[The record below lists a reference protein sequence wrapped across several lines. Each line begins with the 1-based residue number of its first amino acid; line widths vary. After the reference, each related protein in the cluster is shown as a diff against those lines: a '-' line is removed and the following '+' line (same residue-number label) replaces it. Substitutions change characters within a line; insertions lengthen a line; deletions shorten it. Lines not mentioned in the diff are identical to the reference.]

1 MRILYTIEEILEM
14 KYPYELFTGDK
25 EIAKK
30 EHIDL
35 LKIFHPDL
43 HRDSE
48 KYKEVTSKINE
59 LYSETVKLLENGT
72 WMEEGLIKI
81 TSSDG
86 EKYSMKYNVE
96 YSFELGKYF
105 IGNRS
110 ILYLIDKKHEDFL
123 ENALDRIKNLKYE
136 NNNMKSE
143 FEKYFPKVLKNF
155 ETTDKK
161 IGLLIEKPEDAY
173 SLKDILNY
181 YSSKVPPRHV
191 MWILSSLYNITC
203 FLYYNNLS
211 HNGINIDNYYISP
224 SNHIGFLLGGWW
236 YTVPIDGKMLGVPSE
251 IYSIMSPEMKSSK
264 IGTFLLDLESIRLIG
279 RTLLGDKNGI
289 SFIEDSDIPKLLID
303 WVRGVSSNN
312 PMEEYKL
319 WESVIKQSYGERK
332 FVEMDIDINKLYARK
347 INK

>member
-1 MRILYTIEEILEM
+1 MMILVEIEEILEM

-59 LYSETVKLLENGT
+59 LYSETVKLLENGN
-72 WMEEGLIKI
+72 WMEAGLIKI

-86 EKYSMKYNVE
+86 EKYSIKYNVE

-110 ILYLIDKKHEDFL
+110 ILYLIDIKHEDFL

-143 FEKYFPKVLKNF
+143 FEKYFPKVLK
-155 ETTDKK
+155 K
-161 IGLLIEKPEDAY
+161 I
-173 SLKDILNY
+173 
-181 YSSKVPPRHV
+181 
-191 MWILSSLYNITC
+191 
-203 FLYYNNLS
+203 
-211 HNGINIDNYYISP
+211 
-224 SNHIGFLLGGWW
+224 
-236 YTVPIDGKMLGVPSE
+236 
-251 IYSIMSPEMKSSK
+251 
-264 IGTFLLDLESIRLIG
+264 
-279 RTLLGDKNGI
+279 
-289 SFIEDSDIPKLLID
+289 
-303 WVRGVSSNN
+303 
-312 PMEEYKL
+312 
-319 WESVIKQSYGERK
+319 
-332 FVEMDIDINKLYARK
+332 
-347 INK
+347 